1 MSNPRI
7 IYTPRPGATPEGE
20 VAALVSIYR
29 FILFESSARKKAA
42 RPGGPDDGT
51 EFKED
56 SADALIIQ
64 E

>member
-42 RPGGPDDGT
+42 RPGGPDDAEESNNDRTGT
-51 EFKED
+51 T
-56 SADALIIQ
+56 SIQ
-64 E
+64 R